1 MGEWRYVINSVHVQ
15 CMGALR
21 EGEREKKKTNITNLV
36 SEALCTSSTLTHLL
50 RQMLEMWLVM
60 WSRSYL
66 RVRLHE
72 VMAIEIAGLSE
83 GLRVDVV
90 HLALRR

>member
-1 MGEWRYVINSVHVQ
+1 
-15 CMGALR
+15 
-21 EGEREKKKTNITNLV
+21 
-36 SEALCTSSTLTHLL
+36 
-50 RQMLEMWLVM
+50 MLEMWLVM

-83 GLRVDVV
+83 GLRVNVV